1 MSIVD
6 FAAYK
11 QYREL
16 IQQEENA
23 LPILDLLEHLDNI
36 DKAQVRDIYFG
47 ILEGKISL
55 DDFIYWTN
63 KIKYEN
69 L

>member
-6 FAAYK
+6 FSAYK

-16 IQQEENA
+16 IRQEDNA
-23 LPILDLLEHLDNI
+23 LPILELLEHLDNI
-36 DKAQVRDIYFG
+36 DKAKAEDIYFG
-47 ILEGKISL
+47 ILEGRISL
-55 DDFIYWTN
+55 DDFKYW
-63 KIKYEN
+63 IKNES